1 MTNERASSLLFPG
14 FTLYTPK
21 LGQPDWAALQK
32 EAARLAIKIL
42 NNQAPYSFL
51 PRITRLI
58 RRLLAIAKTFK
69 NFFANKIK
77 MAKTDHDFIPL
88 FYIWTMTNACNFTCS
103 FCSNHR
109 GGKYPLLFQQGET
122 RNLSTAQGKRLLQV
136 MRAASGIYFCG
147 GEPTMR
153 EDLPELLDRSS
164 KFDIAMFNMINT
176 NGSLIGDLL
185 VKPRYRKFLSQ
196 MDVIIVSLD
205 AMTIP
210 KLANIC
216 KTNENVVWK
225 VLRNILVLRILK
237 NYFPFKLAINI
248 VIGKG
253 NYQDAYDILD
263 FCNDLN
269 VTFSPVAENIVDRPD
284 RELLANPGY
293 QDLVKKILARADQGY
308 PMIASSFM
316 LDRLLNAKFTSCF
329 PRVFDHV
336 DHDGKL
342 FWPCKT
348 YPQAIKINVL
358 KHKDIK
364 SVHAEATRLI
374 DPTFF
379 HGKGP
384 GKCNGECAWMQDCVT
399 DFYATGLIRGLF
411 DGKVFKEIRGLLR

>member
-1 MTNERASSLLFPG
+1 MTNDKARSLLFPA

-21 LGQPDWAALQK
+21 PGQPDWAALNK
-32 EAARLAIKIL
+32 EAAHLAIQIL
-42 NNQAPYSFL
+42 NAKMPFSLL
-51 PRITRLI
+51 PRLNRMT
-58 RRLLAIAKTFK
+58 RRLLAIVKTFR
-69 NFFANKIK
+69 NFFSNKLK
-77 MAKTDHDFIPL
+77 MARTNHDFTPL

-109 GGKYPLLFQQGET
+109 GGKYPLLFQHGET
-122 RNLSTAQGKRLLQV
+122 RNLSTAQGRRLLKI
-136 MRAASGIYFCG
+136 MKAASGIYFCG

-210 KLANIC
+210 RLADIC
-216 KTNENVVWK
+216 KTTESVALK
-225 VLRNILVLRILK
+225 VMRNILALRILK
-237 NYFPFKLAINI
+237 NYFPFKFVINI
-248 VIGKG
+248 VIGQG
-253 NYQDAYDILD
+253 NYQDANDILD
-263 FCNDLN
+263 FCNDLG

-284 RELLANPGY
+284 RELLASPGY
-293 QDLVKKILARADQGY
+293 QELVKKILSRADQGY
-308 PMIASSFM
+308 PMIASSYM
-316 LDRLLNAKFTSCF
+316 LDRLLNARFTSCF

-348 YPQAIKINVL
+348 YPNAIMVDVME
-358 KHKDIK
+358 HRDVKD
-364 SVHAEATRLI
+364 VHAAAARAI
-374 DPTFF
+374 DPTYF
-379 HGKGP
+379 HGKGQ

-399 DFYATGLIRGLF
+399 DFYATGLVHGLI